1 MKNILDTN
9 EFHTNQIS
17 RRKKKKKVYIYI
29 YIYIYIYG
37 YLINCQNFNNL
48 NGNGDMA
55 GMDIMAGIYTSPYP
69 SPYAIKKVGD
79 SSYPYPCLVNA
90 EIFHQNED
98 GFE

>member
-1 MKNILDTN
+1 
-9 EFHTNQIS
+9 
-17 RRKKKKKVYIYI
+17 
-29 YIYIYIYG
+29 
-37 YLINCQNFNNL
+37 
-48 NGNGDMA
+48 
-55 GMDIMAGIYTSPYP
+55 MDIMAGIYTSPYP